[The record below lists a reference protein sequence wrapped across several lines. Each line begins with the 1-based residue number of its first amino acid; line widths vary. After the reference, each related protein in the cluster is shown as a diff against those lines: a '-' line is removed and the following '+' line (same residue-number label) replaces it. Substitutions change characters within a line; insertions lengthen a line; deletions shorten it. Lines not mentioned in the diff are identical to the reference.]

1 MSEIIRAECPTK
13 YLGILPFDYDIVEDL
28 GKQDNGAHNVVV
40 EFEDDNLQPQDGL
53 RICADLHGPK
63 VMALLLFN
71 GTRNLR
77 SWPLV
82 RQIENDP
89 EKKGQPTYVMGVV
102 HADLKPPRR
111 INVLKRKGRGDAE

>member
-1 MSEIIRAECPTK
+1 MSELIRAECPTK

-28 GKQDNGAHNVVV
+28 GKQDNGTHNVVV
-40 EFEDDNLQPQDGL
+40 EFEDDNIQPQGGL
-53 RICADLHGPK
+53 RICADLHGPN
-63 VMALLLFN
+63 VMALMLFN

-102 HADLKPPRR
+102 HDELKPPRK
-111 INVLKRKGRGDAE
+111 INAPKRKNKDGAA